1 MNKIPLSRVD
11 GLSVAPLWSA
21 YPEIR
26 AMEKNSNNIFQ
37 VLHVILC
44 FHCFSNL
51 LTKIFTENYLNLLL
65 CDGTKIP
72 EFPIDMFSAESQPWM
87 YLMKISCVRKS
98 FGRNFFI
105 RRFFRVVFTPQ
116 MCESIIFLTPQFCEI
131 VNILHL
137 FGTRKII

>member
-1 MNKIPLSRVD
+1 MTSKIQKDLSKMNKIPLSRVD

-37 VLHVILC
+37 LLHVILC

-51 LTKIFTENYLNLLL
+51 LTKIFTENCLNLLL

-72 EFPIDMFSAESQPWM
+72 EFPIDTSQQSPSHGCILWKSLVLENLLEEIFF
-87 YLMKISCVRKS
+87 YQKILQGS
-98 FGRNFFI
+98 FYTTN
-105 RRFFRVVFTPQ
+105 VWVYHLSKTPVLWN
-116 MCESIIFLTPQFCEI
+116 C
-131 VNILHL
+131 
-137 FGTRKII
+137 